1 MIEANKAY
9 TEVKRPS
16 VAPLPH
22 PTIAVLSRIIFLE
35 TATVCIDNKLNVD
48 TIYRTSGQGFRQST
62 ARTFFCLLE
71 TAFRTFYAYR
81 FVLSSYHYFFL
92 VSDPVW

>member
-62 ARTFFCLLE
+62 ARTFFFAFSRLL
-71 TAFRTFYAYR
+71 FGLFMLIGLFYLHIIIS
-81 FVLSSYHYFFL
+81 F
-92 VSDPVW
+92 